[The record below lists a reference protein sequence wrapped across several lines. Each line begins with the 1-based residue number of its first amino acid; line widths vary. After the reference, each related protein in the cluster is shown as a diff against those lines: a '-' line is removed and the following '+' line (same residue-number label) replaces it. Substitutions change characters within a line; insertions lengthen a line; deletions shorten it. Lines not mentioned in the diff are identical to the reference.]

1 MEFVKQTR
9 FFTNSWSLYFRRS
22 DRKIILHS
30 LLEELFTS
38 YDIGFIQTLDK
49 NRIMRVIRHIGKCM
63 IKNRGMFSKSGR
75 IRQHLRLID
84 DKENRN
90 NPYIMFMLNIVYI
103 SFLYGIAKKNEK
115 RELNSLKSSVDN
127 LINIYSR
134 KVDSNI
140 TKDVLHKI
148 ANIMIN
154 SNLVYYRPEDSSLID
169 ELDELLGTKI
179 IQDIPILH
187 MLLNSIK
194 ITILHI

>member
-1 MEFVKQTR
+1 MEFIRQTR
-9 FFTNSWSLYFRRS
+9 FFTSSWSLYFRRS
-22 DRKIILHS
+22 DRKIILNS

-38 YDIGFIQTLDK
+38 YDIAFIQSLDK

-63 IKNRGMFSKSGR
+63 MKSKGMFNKSGR
-75 IRQHLRLID
+75 IREHLRLID
-84 DKENRN
+84 DKENVN

-134 KVDSNI
+134 KVDTSI
-140 TKDVLHKI
+140 TKNVLHKI

-154 SNLVYYRPEDSSLID
+154 SNLIYYRPEESSLID
-169 ELDELLGTKI
+169 ELDELLETDVIKE
-179 IQDIPILH
+179 IPILH